1 MQDEGY
7 VAKLLYEAGTK
18 DIPLGK
24 VLAILV
30 DDKDDIAAFA
40 DFKDEGGAAS
50 SPAPAEPA
58 PEAPAAAAPTPA
70 AAPSAAPAKPPAS
83 SGDRIFASPLAQ
95 NMANARGIDLSTIQG
110 TGPGGRIIKADIE
123 EAKVSAGP

>member
-1 MQDEGY
+1 MDFEMQDEGY

-40 DFKDEGGAAS
+40 DFVAEDGGAA
-50 SPAPAEPA
+50 PAAPAA
-58 PEAPAAAAPTPA
+58 PEPAAAAPTPA
-70 AAPSAAPAKPPAS
+70 APAQAAPTPAAAAKPAAA
-83 SGDRIFASPLAQ
+83 SGDRVFISP
-95 NMANARGIDLSTIQG
+95 MA
-110 TGPGGRIIKADIE
+110 
-123 EAKVSAGP
+123 